1 MSRRL
6 ELQEIFEELLG
17 SRNVYYQPPE
27 SIKMSYTAIKYS
39 LSDID
44 TKHADNTIYSK
55 MTKYEVIVIA
65 KSPDDP
71 VIEKIL
77 DLPYCSYDRHYISD
91 NLYHDVFTLYH

>member
-1 MSRRL
+1 MASRL
-6 ELQEIFEELLG
+6 ELQTLFEELLG

-39 LSDID
+39 RSDVD
-44 TKHADNTIYSK
+44 VRHADNTTYSK

-65 KSPDDP
+65 KNPDDP

-77 DLPYCSYDRHYISD
+77 DLPYCSYDRHYVSD
-91 NLYHDVFTLYH
+91 NLYRDVFILYH

>member
-17 SRNVYYQPPE
+17 SKNVYYQPPE
-27 SIKMSYTAIKYS
+27 SMNMSYTAIKYS
-39 LSDID
+39 RSDMNTRYADD
-44 TKHADNTIYSK
+44 TTYSK

-65 KSPDDP
+65 KNPDDP

-77 DLPYCSYDRHYISD
+77 DLPYCSYDRHYVSD
-91 NLYHDVFTLYH
+91 NLHHDVLTLYH